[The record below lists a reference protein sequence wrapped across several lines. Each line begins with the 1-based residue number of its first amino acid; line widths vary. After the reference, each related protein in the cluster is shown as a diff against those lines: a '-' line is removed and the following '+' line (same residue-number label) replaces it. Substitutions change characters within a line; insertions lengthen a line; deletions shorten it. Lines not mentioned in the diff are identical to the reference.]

1 MGRSR
6 SDQLRK
12 EWKRRQDNA
21 GSTGEKRD
29 AWQEAKQE
37 NEQVHIHF
45 VCTCLSCAQQ
55 FMICGLPCF
64 VICPNCHLVLNIRF
78 S

>member
-6 SDQLRK
+6 SDEARK
-12 EWKRRQDNA
+12 EWLRRQKQGSNA
-21 GSTGEKRD
+21 DKRAQWMEAKRD
-29 AWQEAKQE
+29 
-37 NEQVHIHF
+37 NEQTHIHF
-45 VCTCLSCAQQ
+45 VCTCLSCAQE

-64 VICPNCHLVLNIRF
+64 VICPNCHLVLTIRF